1 MRALKSKS
9 LILDV
14 YGAFVRDFGGWISI
28 SSLID
33 LMAVLGYEEQ
43 ATRTS
48 VSRFA
53 QGGLLERRTMGGLI
67 GYELTPRARQI
78 LAEGD
83 DRIYNRL
90 DPGRL
95 DDGWVLVTFSIPE
108 SIRSERHQLRSRLTW
123 LGFGSLGGGAWIA
136 PRRILEEARGVVIEL
151 GLERYVEV
159 FESSY
164 RGFSDP
170 EELVS
175 KCWDLS
181 RLRES
186 YKRYVDEAGPA
197 LERYNG
203 VNADEVREQAF
214 ADYIHSLHE
223 WRKLP
228 FMDPGL
234 PPEVLPDGWEGKR
247 AAEIFGCFREV
258 LEPAARRH
266 VLHVIST

>member
-1 MRALKSKS
+1 MRTLKSKS

-28 SSLID
+28 ADLIE
-33 LMAVLGYEEQ
+33 LMGALGYEEQ

-53 QGGLLERRTMGGLI
+53 QKSLLERRIVRGLV
-67 GYELTPRARQI
+67 GYELTPHALQI

-83 DRIYNRL
+83 DRIFNRL
-90 DPGRL
+90 GPERMEA
-95 DDGWVLVTFSIPE
+95 GWALITFSIPE

-136 PRRILEEARGVVIEL
+136 PRRFLERARGVVIEL
-151 GLERYVEV
+151 GLEAYVDI
-159 FESSY
+159 FESNY
-164 RGFSDP
+164 RGLSDP
-170 EELVS
+170 ADLVS
-175 KCWDLS
+175 RCWDLS

-186 YKRYVDEAGPA
+186 YRRYIEGVGPI

-203 VNADEVREQAF
+203 ANVDEIREQAF
-214 ADYIHSLHE
+214 VDYVHSLHE

-228 FMDPGL
+228 FVDPGL
-234 PPEVLPDGWEGKR
+234 PPELLPDGWEGKR
-247 AAEIFGCFREV
+247 AAEIFDCFRQK
-258 LEPAARRH
+258 LEPPARRH
-266 VLHVIST
+266 VLDVISA